1 MDMDCSFSFEDKSE
15 SIVDKI
21 QRKRCFILKTGVVP
35 GVHDPVRPNINAAI
49 TNLRHYAKTVKDS
62 LEMQYLMA
70 MNIEEELHA
79 GRPGKKRLNA
89 QMSIEF

>member
-1 MDMDCSFSFEDKSE
+1 MDMECSFSFEDKSE

-35 GVHDPVRPNINAAI
+35 GVHDPVRPNVNAAI

-62 LEMQYLMA
+62 LE
-70 MNIEEELHA
+70 
-79 GRPGKKRLNA
+79 
-89 QMSIEF
+89 